1 MAARAGLAKDS
12 HQRTR
17 ETFADPLPVLRQAA
31 TLVRFQL
38 AITATTRHQRA
49 RLGMLGVPLAMV
61 AGLVS
66 EQWWTILP
74 LTLCAWWWA
83 PQHTGWEWV
92 GAVGRGLV
100 GAEWAL
106 IGSSALAQFPDHVL
120 LVGAWWLLGAG
131 FLGVCGSGGTGLK
144 MVMSERS
151 RGGAEVRRSMRLTSV
166 PSLRKRF
173 AMHLVTRRS
182 LAFPRSDTDLR

>member
-1 MAARAGLAKDS
+1 MAVRTGLARES
-12 HQRTR
+12 GRRTR
-17 ETFADPLPVLRQAA
+17 ETFFDPLSVLRQ
-31 TLVRFQL
+31 TLVFVRFGL
-38 AITATTRHQRA
+38 VISATSRRQRP
-49 RLGMLGVPLAMV
+49 RLGMLGVPLAAV

-83 PQHTGWEWV
+83 PQDTGWEWV

-106 IGSSALAQFPDHVL
+106 VGASALARFPDHVL
-120 LVGAWWLLGAG
+120 LVGVCWLLSAG
-131 FLGVCGSGGTGLK
+131 LLGICGSGGARLSIT
-144 MVMSERS
+144 VSERS
-151 RGGAEVRRSMRLTSV
+151 RSSVEARGSMRLISV

-173 AMHLVTRRS
+173 AMHLAIQTKPS
-182 LAFPRSDTDLR
+182 GAKKQS